1 VFLVNVLEMDRDKS
15 PLRLARLAK
24 GLSMPSLGKLANTSA
39 QQIDRLERGQR
50 KMTRQWA
57 DRLAP
62 YLDVPSEVLV
72 YPDKSETGDIM
83 VDDQPEPE
91 LDPDSRP
98 WIAFEAAVTAAIED
112 LFQAESPRIA
122 GSIVAVILQQL
133 DEPLPALAGV
143 SEDNVLRAIVRKS
156 VSSLLRK
163 ERLERE
169 RKDRPPDQSSREE
182 RAPMLQY
189 QLPEGRKK

>member
-1 VFLVNVLEMDRDKS
+1 LVFLVNVLEMDRDKS

-112 LFQAESPRIA
+112 LF
-122 GSIVAVILQQL
+122 
-133 DEPLPALAGV
+133 
-143 SEDNVLRAIVRKS
+143 RAITSRS
-156 VSSLLRK
+156 GIL
-163 ERLERE
+163 
-169 RKDRPPDQSSREE
+169 PPSR
-182 RAPMLQY
+182 
-189 QLPEGRKK
+189 